1 MCKPKSTSQLQ
12 FLIGERVLRF
22 GLREFA
28 LITGLRCHEIPNIN
42 HEDIKGGGRLKW
54 VYFENLKTVTRQYLN
69 VMFNIST
76 AGTDDDRIKMAKL
89 YFLES
94 FLIPKQECLS
104 VDWDH
109 IIMVDDDE
117 VFDGYPWG
125 RVAFELLVDFM
136 NRAVCSKGQTGISMG
151 GGFIFPILAWA
162 YEVIPTLSTPPNFF
176 ATRISNEVPRIINW
190 AADTQPKWKDLKQK
204 VFDSPTL
211 EVSPML
217 ATPDEV
223 GMPFFAP
230 FNETEKDILKEA
242 EDELRKNK
250 NFDHI
255 ASVSLNRGMPSTS
268 EINVLRKMVEKIE
281 ISQQRME
288 TSVEGL
294 LEFLKSVELKM
305 NNRFEELGARA
316 FEEHLD
322 KVEEDQEEDDVE
334 DLNLDTSNRTVL
346 GKRDDDEDKDGKRLM
361 DESQGESSRGHDG
374 GQSKVAKSETPPRA
388 GDKESSQYKAPEETD
403 EEINRLIR
411 SIDES
416 VIYDEIKKKEQ
427 RRRTG
432 QYSLNSTPRMLRN
445 VQPAFGKIKH
455 RPQMAKII
463 GKMPSNDRVSN
474 MAENTAA
481 ARVVL
486 KHLNNTKEGLGMKRS
501 NAKEYREVTPVST
514 GIWIDALRGKVVE
527 PRKDKENSSSEWP
540 SFDLHLSQA

>member
-12 FLIGERVLRF
+12 FLIGGRVLRF

-28 LITGLRCHEIPNIN
+28 LITGLRCHEISDIN
-42 HEDIKGGGRLKW
+42 HEDIKGGGWLKG

-76 AGTDDDRIKMAKL
+76 ARTDDDRIKMAKL

-94 FLIPKQECLS
+94 FLIPKQECLN

-151 GGFIFPILAWA
+151 GFIFPILAWA
-162 YEVIPTLSTPPNFF
+162 YE
-176 ATRISNEVPRIINW
+176 
-190 AADTQPKWKDLKQK
+190 
-204 VFDSPTL
+204 L

-223 GMPFFAP
+223 GMQFFAP
-230 FNETEKDILKEA
+230 FIETEKDILKEA

-250 NFDHI
+250 NSDHI

-268 EINVLRKMVEKIE
+268 EINVPRKMVEKIE
-281 ISQQRME
+281 ISQQRIE

-305 NNRFEELGARA
+305 NNRFEELEQKMNGIMEATKRHE
-316 FEEHLD
+316 FMYLLRREHGRL
-322 KVEEDQEEDDVE
+322 KSILTRWREDQEEDDVE

-346 GKRDDDEDKDGKRLM
+346 GKRDDDEDKDGKGLV

-403 EEINRLIR
+403 EEIYRLIR